1 MPNTSYD
8 YYVQADCGGT
18 GTSTWS
24 GPFTFVTDVL
34 GTADN
39 VIDGFTYHPNP
50 MNEVLHLRANSTI
63 ESVVIYNILGQK
75 VIDQNIGKATTELSV
90 SNLSTGNYFMKV
102 ISEEQTGIYK
112 LIKK

>member
-39 VIDGFTYHPNP
+39 AIDGFTFYSNP

-75 VIDQNIGKATTELSV
+75 VIDQNIGSITTQLNV
-90 SNLSTGNYFMKV
+90 SNLSTGDYLMKV
-102 ISEEQTGIYK
+102 VSAGQTGIYR